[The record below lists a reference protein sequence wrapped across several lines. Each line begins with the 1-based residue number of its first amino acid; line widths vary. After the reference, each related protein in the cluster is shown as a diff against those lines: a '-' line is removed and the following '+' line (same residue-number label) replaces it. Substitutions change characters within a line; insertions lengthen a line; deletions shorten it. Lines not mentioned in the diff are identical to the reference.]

1 MDFDYYMPFL
11 KEKFGHLIEKY
22 HLEFIAPPNEYEA
35 VLANEHV
42 KIRMFI
48 FSREDGMGIF
58 VTDLKNN
65 KGDHLLNM
73 MSKMGK
79 NSREEFKKAEA
90 LGLMSHEADDK
101 GVKRIIAGAAFLL
114 EEYGDKILKGD
125 FSEVEG

>member
-1 MDFDYYMPFL
+1 MEFDYYMPFL
-11 KEKFGHLIEKY
+11 KEKFNHLIEKY
-22 HLEFIAPPNEYEA
+22 HLGFITPPNEYEA
-35 VLANEHV
+35 VLANDHV

-58 VTDLKNN
+58 VTNLKNN

-90 LGLMSHEADDK
+90 LGLMKHEADAR
-101 GVKRIIAGAAFLL
+101 GVRRIIAGTAYLL
-114 EEYGDKILKGD
+114 EEYGDKILTGD
-125 FSEVEG
+125 FSEVED